1 LIFIRDS
8 PDRQERNVELFL
20 LSFIPLFVAIDVL
33 GVLPLFVG
41 LVESIDERRRRLIII
56 EATLAAF
63 MISLLF
69 LIAGKLIFSFLGI
82 TESDFRV
89 GGGIIL
95 LVLSIK
101 DLLFTKEGSRNP
113 GTSIGIV
120 PIGIPLI
127 MGPAALTTVI
137 ILVDSYGYLWTII
150 SLVAN
155 MLIVFFVFMQAG
167 LIHRAMGQAGSKAV
181 GKVASLL
188 LAGIAVMMVRSGIA
202 VMAKNF

>member
-1 LIFIRDS
+1 L
-8 PDRQERNVELFL
+8 
-20 LSFIPLFVAIDVL
+20 
-33 GVLPLFVG
+33 VG
-41 LVESIDERRRRLIII
+41 SINEKPRRLIII

-63 MISLLF
+63 IISLVF

-101 DLLFTKEGSRNP
+101 DLLFTKEGSRSP
-113 GTSIGIV
+113 GTSIGVV

-127 MGPAALTTVI
+127 MGPAALTTII
-137 ILVDSYGYLWTII
+137 ILVDSYGYLWTIV

-155 MLIVFFVFMQAG
+155 ILIVFFVFMQAE

-181 GKVASLL
+181 GKVAALF
-188 LAGIAVMMVRSGIA
+188 LAGIAVMMIRSGIA
-202 VMAKNF
+202 AMIRNF

>member
-1 LIFIRDS
+1 MES
-8 PDRQERNVELFL
+8 FL

-41 LVESIDERRRRLIII
+41 LVESIDEKRRRVIII

-69 LIAGKLIFSFLGI
+69 LVAGKLIFSFLGI

-101 DLLFTKEGSRNP
+101 DLLFTKEGSRSP
-113 GTSIGIV
+113 GTSIGVV

-155 MLIVFFVFMQAG
+155 MLIVFVVFMQSR
-167 LIHRAMGQAGSKAV
+167 LIHKAMGQAGSKAV

-188 LAGIAVMMVRSGIA
+188 LAGIAVMMIRSGIA
-202 VMAKNF
+202 AMMKNF